1 MKLVRTLDRYVAREF
16 LRLFLLATI
25 AVPVLFILGDLMD
38 NLDKHMERGR
48 TVGQLVRYYLFQS
61 PLFIQ
66 YSFPIASLL
75 ATVFTVN
82 NMTRHSEVAAAK
94 AGGISF
100 FRAFAAIPTLG
111 VILTVLGLGL
121 AEVVPVGIRKA
132 SETLG
137 ETSRSNATRTD
148 FVYRTAGGDVFSI
161 RRLDARRQRMN
172 EITMEREG
180 DEPETPSVHMTA
192 REAVY
197 SPETGWTVRDGQW
210 RVFYGEG
217 NERAFR
223 FDSMLLTS
231 LTEAPEDLLARPR
244 DPEEMRYAELGRF
257 IEILRRSG
265 GRPLELMVERAQ
277 KIALPVA
284 TLVIV
289 LFAMPLA
296 TSSRRGGS
304 AFGVGVSLA
313 ITIVYLMLFKIAGA
327 AGASGALPPTVS
339 AWIPNGVFLAA
350 AVVLM
355 TRVKT

>member
-25 AVPVLFILGDLMD
+25 AVPVLFVLGDLMD
-38 NLDKHMERGR
+38 NLDKHMDRGR
-48 TVGQLVRYYLFQS
+48 TIGQLARYYVFQS

-100 FRAFAAIPTLG
+100 YRAFAAIPTLG
-111 VILTVLGLGL
+111 VILTILGLGL
-121 AEVVPVGIRKA
+121 AEIVPIGIRKA
-132 SETLG
+132 SEALG
-137 ETSRSNATRTD
+137 ETSKVTSVRSD
-148 FVYRTAGGDVFSI
+148 FVYRTVGGDVFSI
-161 RRLDARRQRMN
+161 RRLDARRQRMTD
-172 EITMEREG
+172 ITMEREG
-180 DEPETPSVHMTA
+180 NEPEIPSVHMTA

-197 SPETGWTVRDGQW
+197 SAETGWTMHDGQW
-210 RVFYGEG
+210 RVFNGPG
-217 NERAFR
+217 TERTFR
-223 FDSMLLTS
+223 FDSILLTS
-231 LTEAPEDLLARPR
+231 LTEGPEDLLAQPR

-304 AFGVGVSLA
+304 AFGVGISLA

-327 AGASGALPPTVS
+327 AGASGALPPTIA

-350 AVVLM
+350 AAVLM
-355 TRVKT
+355 ARVRT